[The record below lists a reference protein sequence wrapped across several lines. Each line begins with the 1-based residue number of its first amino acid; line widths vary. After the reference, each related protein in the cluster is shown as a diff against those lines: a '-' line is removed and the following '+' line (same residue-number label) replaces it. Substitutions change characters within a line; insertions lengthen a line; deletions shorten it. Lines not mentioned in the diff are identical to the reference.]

1 MSKHDN
7 GAIHNQESPSE
18 TSNELLERAPHR
30 ESPKSPEQLAAE
42 GEALREQEKED
53 REQGRGKL
61 DQLKAIPEPPK
72 ARAMVSVVDYIAKNI
87 PDNLKKP
94 GVMATAASALLRTV
108 GYFSEKFGGRKTDGR
123 ENVPK
128 DEPYILVANHS
139 RPNDPFVIA
148 DIARSPLRIATADI
162 HFKTAL
168 SSWFH
173 KAIGMYEVKASLG
186 NLRGPGHEGEVDAL
200 LKRVPIHERP
210 YYKSVA
216 ERKSS
221 ASDVL
226 KFAKETAALLAR
238 GDKVAIMPEGLWLYE
253 GEAEGGPHQLRQ
265 AYGGIELV
273 AREYQRLTGKDIKIL
288 PVAISD
294 RRVRV
299 LPAVTIGEEAYNIH
313 GIMQD
318 IADELPANERGFYGS
333 H

>member
-7 GAIHNQESPSE
+7 GSSQEPASTLE
-18 TSNELLERAPHR
+18 TSNELPASAARHD
-30 ESPKSPEQLAAE
+30 SPKSPEQLAAE
-42 GEALREQEKED
+42 GETAREKEQDD
-53 REQGRGKL
+53 RKKSEHKL
-61 DQLKAIPEPPK
+61 AELLAVPEPAK
-72 ARAMVSVVDYIAKNI
+72 ARAAVSVKDYLAKNI
-87 PDNLKKP
+87 PDHLKNP
-94 GVMATAASALLRTV
+94 GVMAKAASAVLRTV
-108 GYFSEKFGGRKTDGR
+108 GYFTEKFGGRKTEGR

-162 HFKTAL
+162 HFKTPL
-168 SSWFH
+168 SRWFH

-200 LKRVPIHERP
+200 LKRVPVHERD

-253 GEAEGGPHQLRQ
+253 GEAEGGAHQLRE
-265 AYGGIELV
+265 AYSGIELV
-273 AREYQRLTGKDIKIL
+273 AREYQRLTGKEIKIL

-294 RRVRV
+294 GRVAIQ
-299 LPAVTIGEEAYNIH
+299 PATTLGEGANIH
-313 GIMQD
+313 GIMRH
-318 IADELPANERGFYGS
+318 IAADLPEHERGFYGQR
-333 H
+333 